1 MWFTQEPK
9 ARQKVAELRVQQ
21 TQNILGCLGW
31 VQEGLSPILFPL
43 KSENDVTIS

>member
-21 TQNILGCLGW
+21 TQNTFAYWGAWDGYRKDSA
-31 VQEGLSPILFPL
+31 QS
-43 KSENDVTIS
+43 SSR